1 MRPPPTTLRR
11 VLCLAVA
18 VVLVAPLAA
27 GAFSVGCGP
36 NQQAIWVCF
45 DPGTGH
51 EGTYH
56 DDNHYVGGVFDP
68 CHCYDPCGPADTC
81 PILVDAGPPPADAGC
96 DKSDG
101 GDGG

>member
-1 MRPPPTTLRR
+1 MPPHPMTPLRFAL
-11 VLCLAVA
+11 VVVA
-18 VVLVAPLAA
+18 LAA
-27 GAFSVGCGP
+27 TFTSVLGVGCGP
-36 NQQAIWVCF
+36 DQQEIWVCF

-56 DDNHYVGGVFDP
+56 DNNHYVGGVFDP

-81 PILVDAGPPPADAGC
+81 PFLVDAGPRPLDAGC
-96 DKSDG
+96 NPGDA